1 VLSVSSVVRPVVRMH
16 MRIGRLKNLKSTSG
30 QSLVETA
37 LMAPLLLMF
46 VLNAINF
53 GYFFFVAVNLAAA
66 PRSGAEYSIL
76 GFATPGYLSLPAPG
90 GTTTTTSVSYL
101 TLNDMT
107 GALASGGNAEV
118 QVCTAYSGV
127 SGSGSSQ
134 TSNCNQYNSSPT
146 YTPNADPE
154 APNFILNRVDVT
166 YKFTPLI
173 SGTPFN
179 IVLLASPI
187 CSTTSGVTCTFHRQ
201 ASMRVMN

>member
-1 VLSVSSVVRPVVRMH
+1 
-16 MRIGRLKNLKSTSG
+16 MRIGRLKNLKSASG

-66 PRSGAEYSIL
+66 PRSGVEYSIL
-76 GFATPGYLSLPAPG
+76 GFATPDYLSLPAPG

-118 QVCTAYSGV
+118 QVCTSYSGV

-173 SGTPFN
+173 PGTPFN

-187 CSTTSGVTCTFHRQ
+187 CSTSSGVTCTFHRQ

>member
-1 VLSVSSVVRPVVRMH
+1 MRL
-16 MRIGRLKNLKSTSG
+16 RIGRVRKLKSASG

-37 LMAPLLLMF
+37 IMVPLLLMF
-46 VLNAINF
+46 ILNAINF

-66 PRSGAEYSIL
+66 PRSGVEYSIL

-90 GTTTTTSVSYL
+90 GTNTTTSVSYL

-107 GALASGGNAEV
+107 GALANGGNAKV
-118 QVCTAYSGV
+118 QVCTSYSGV

-134 TSNCNQYNSSPT
+134 TSNCTQYNSSPT
-146 YTPNADPE
+146 YEPAPDPE
-154 APNFILNRVDVT
+154 APNFVLNRVDVT
-166 YKFTPLI
+166 YQFTPLI
-173 SGTPFN
+173 PGTPFN